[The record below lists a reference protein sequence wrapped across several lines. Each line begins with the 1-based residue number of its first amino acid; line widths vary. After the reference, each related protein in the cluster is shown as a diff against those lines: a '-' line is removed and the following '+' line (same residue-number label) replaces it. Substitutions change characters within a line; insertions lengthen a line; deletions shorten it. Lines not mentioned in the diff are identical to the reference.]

1 MVLPSGRAFDPDNP
15 PPAAVGQDKASH
27 DADVKAWGV
36 RKKTY
41 DEQVSSIGDVRTKAK
56 QTLADIDKVLAHP
69 GLSGV
74 VGLTG
79 VLPNIPGSNAS
90 NAQAELD
97 KVKGGS
103 FLTAIQGMKGFG
115 SLSNVEGDKAQSA
128 IAALSQKQDEEQ
140 FKKNLIEYA
149 NTIKRS
155 VNTFESKIGEPPS
168 YNVQEPGTKTG
179 GMKVVG
185 RRPANPQGVQ
195 Q

>member
-15 PPAAVGQDKASH
+15 PAAAVGQDKASH

-41 DEQVSSIGDVRTKAK
+41 DEQVSSIGDVRSKAQ
-56 QTLADIDKVLAHP
+56 QTLADINRVLAHP

-74 VGLTG
+74 VGLSG
-79 VLPNIPGSNAS
+79 VLPNIPGGEAA

-97 KVKGGS
+97 KIKGGS

-128 IAALSQKQDEEQ
+128 IAALSQKQSEEQ

-155 VNTFESKIGEPPS
+155 VNTFESKIGEPPT
-168 YNVQEPGTKTG
+168 YNVPAPGAETAG
-179 GMKVVG
+179 
-185 RRPANPQGVQ
+185 AGVTSSGNKYKRVQ
-195 Q
+195 